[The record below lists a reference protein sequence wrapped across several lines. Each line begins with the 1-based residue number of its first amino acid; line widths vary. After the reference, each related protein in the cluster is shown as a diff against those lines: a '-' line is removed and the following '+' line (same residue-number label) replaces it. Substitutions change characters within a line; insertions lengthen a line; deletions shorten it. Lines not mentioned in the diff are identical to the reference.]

1 MDKLHA
7 TLKLHI
13 SYQMFGSRDVSEQY
27 QVEYNGMWVTLRYI
41 QSFNHG
47 GSCKAC
53 CAVLKCRPG
62 TELFVVGV
70 EEVGEGGEVSG
81 TIDAIAFWH

>member
-1 MDKLHA
+1 MYLSNIKWS
-7 TLKLHI
+7 TTEC
-13 SYQMFGSRDVSEQY
+13 GSILY
-27 QVEYNGMWVTLRYI
+27 YNWI
-41 QSFNHG
+41 HPINQSFNHG

-53 CAVLKCRPG
+53 CANVLKCRPG

-70 EEVGEGGEVSG
+70 EEVGELGDVSG